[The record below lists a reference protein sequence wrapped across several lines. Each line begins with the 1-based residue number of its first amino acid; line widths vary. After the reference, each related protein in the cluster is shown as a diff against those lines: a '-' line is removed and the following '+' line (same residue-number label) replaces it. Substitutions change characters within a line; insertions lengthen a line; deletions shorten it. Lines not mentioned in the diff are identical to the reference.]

1 MSLTK
6 VRPIVV
12 GIGELLWDVFRGGK
26 TLVGAPVNFARHCN
40 QLGASGYPVSCVGA
54 DENGAELM
62 EGLASLRMDSAYVS
76 KDYHHDTGSV
86 QVTLDEN
93 GTPSYD
99 IREGVAWD
107 VLGISEKLEA
117 MAPIVDAVYFGSLAQ
132 RHSVSRATILAFL
145 GKISPQAL
153 KLFDVNL
160 RQDYFS
166 QSILQESLEQVTV
179 FKLSDEELPVL
190 ADLFALEGSVE
201 AQLLVLEER
210 FELDCIAYTRGAN
223 GSLLLSRAELS
234 DHPGCPTEMVDSV
247 GAGDAFAATLCL
259 GLIAGWPLS
268 KLNENANQVAAY
280 FCSQRGATPDLPI
293 YLVNRISSQSEASHL

>member
-1 MSLTK
+1 
-6 VRPIVV
+6 
-12 GIGELLWDVFRGGK
+12 
-26 TLVGAPVNFARHCN
+26 
-40 QLGASGYPVSCVGA
+40 
-54 DENGAELM
+54 
-62 EGLASLRMDSAYVS
+62 
-76 KDYHHDTGSV
+76 
-86 QVTLDEN
+86 
-93 GTPSYD
+93 
-99 IREGVAWD
+99 
-107 VLGISEKLEA
+107 
-117 MAPIVDAVYFGSLAQ
+117 
-132 RHSVSRATILAFL
+132 
-145 GKISPQAL
+145 L

-166 QSILQESLEQVTV
+166 QSIIQESLEQVTV

-280 FCSQRGATPDLPI
+280 VCSQRGATPDLPI